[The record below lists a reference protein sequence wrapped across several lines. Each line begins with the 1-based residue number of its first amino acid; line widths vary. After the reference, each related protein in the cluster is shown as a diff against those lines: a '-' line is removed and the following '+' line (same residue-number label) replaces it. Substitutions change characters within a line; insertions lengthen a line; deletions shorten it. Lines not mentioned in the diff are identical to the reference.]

1 MVTEEVPGHLI
12 EQGRV
17 KEWNKWLD
25 SATGSRPHKLHLD
38 TVSGV
43 HLNGLNLNGVHLI
56 GATFERCH
64 LLGVNM
70 DSTRFELVDFKDCQ
84 LGGVDGF
91 EVHGVNWD
99 SVTVR
104 TPPGIRSGPRITVIY
119 SSINRSTFNGAS
131 SLITSDS
138 TFDKCSFYEVKHMHF
153 THSTVNGCSIH
164 GIDLS
169 KVFQTGSRFSGT
181 SLPGCVGSNT
191 MMVAGCAGSGEM
203 CYLIK
208 EADSPRLVTGCREWE
223 SIEDCLDYLDGEVE
237 EWRRYGLN
245 RQRRFRENF
254 LLWLAYAA
262 DSVGVELPGGGE

>member
-104 TPPGIRSGPRITVIY
+104 TSPGIRSGPRITVIY
-119 SSINRSTFNGAS
+119 SSVTRSTFSGVS
-131 SLITSDS
+131 SLRTLDS
-138 TFDKCSFYEVKHMHF
+138 TFDKCRFYETKHIDF
-153 THSTVNGCSIH
+153 VHSTVNRCLIH
-164 GIDLS
+164 DMDLG
-169 KVFQTGSRFSGT
+169 K
-181 SLPGCVGSNT
+181 

-237 EWRRYGLN
+237 EWRRFSLN